1 MAKKVKEKATVIA
14 DTPIEKAVQ
23 NIEVTI
29 PETPPKQKTKKWEI
43 KDRMYFLVGNDKPV
57 ARILKSKGMYWF
69 DEKLGYEREIMLTTN
84 QKTVFVDEMKGI
96 KRPEHIIFRDG
107 MLSVPKNKVVLQ
119 KLLSMYHPSLNS
131 VYYEYNP
138 AAEAEIEIDNIEL
151 ELDAMNAANELDID
165 MAEAIMRVEVGSRVS
180 EMGSKELRRDLMIF
194 ARRSPDMFLDL
205 VNDDNIHLRNVGI
218 KATEMGIIKLS
229 HDNRAFNWGSNDRK
243 LMTVPFDEHP
253 YSALAAWFKTDEGME
268 VLNSIEKRLN

>member
-1 MAKKVKEKATVIA
+1 M
-14 DTPIEKAVQ
+14 Q

-69 DEKLGYEREIMLTTN
+69 DEELGYEREIMLTTN

-119 KLLSMYHPSLNS
+119 KLLSMYHPSLNT

-194 ARRSPDMFLDL
+194 ARRSPEMFLDL
-205 VNDDNIHLRNVGI
+205 VEDDNIHLRNVGI

-229 HDNRAFNWGSNDRK
+229 RDNRAFNWGSNDRK
-243 LMTVPFDEHP
+243 LMTVPSVSYTHLTLP
-253 YSALAAWFKTDEGME
+253 TILR
-268 VLNSIEKRLN
+268 V